1 MNNSRPDSVGIVI
14 VNWNGWQYTV
24 AACRSLAQ
32 SAHRDFQIIIVDNA
46 STDDSLARL
55 RAAVPQ
61 ADIIASAANAGFA
74 GGCNIG
80 IQRAL
85 ELGCDYVFLLN
96 NDAEVESEAISKLI
110 EASKAHD
117 DNAILGSVLIFADSG
132 KYQFFGNRRGGV
144 LDQSEYFS
152 VTADA
157 HLLQQDAIETEF
169 VIGAALFL
177 PARVLKKTGLF
188 DERFFLNYEETDL
201 CYRAH
206 QLGISS
212 FVIPSSV
219 VRHDAHATMGPYG
232 APMQLYFL
240 TRNALL
246 FTAKHGSGR
255 QWRETLMSRLTE
267 FYWNVR
273 KSWEAGVPWRKASG
287 TITANGSATVR
298 PPFAALTPPIGD
310 RSPAH
315 PSLLQRFT
323 STPRKYRRL
332 RPNSVPLVMSRRDSI
347 AAKRRLNHRK

>member
-273 KSWEAGVPWRKASG
+273 KSWEAGHILDLPTRAMAQGFWDYYRKRFG
-287 TITANGSATVR
+287 DC
-298 PPFAALTPPIGD
+298 PPAI
-310 RSPAH
+310 
-315 PSLLQRFT
+315 
-323 STPRKYRRL
+323 RRL
-332 RPNSVPLVMSRRDSI
+332 DAAYRGPVTGASVTAPAVHEHTKEISK
-347 AAKRRLNHRK
+347 ATPQ